1 MQTYEN
7 MQPGMESRD
16 QQARIDLQTPP
27 VPSSSVPKEPLP
39 ANVTAVPKEPL
50 PANVTTVPK
59 EPPPANMTAVPMEP
73 LPAIVSA
80 VPPTKPLTSDANG
93 TPPTLKR
100 VGSGTSPKPARPA
113 PTPPIRKNYSPTL
126 PKYINSQ
133 PQLSSQTSQTSSQH
147 QKGQTSTPVQRK
159 EPSPQQSPAAKRA
172 GIKDRAS
179 ALQVLLNGDLQVSKP
194 EAQPQRS
201 TEILEQ
207 PRNTG
212 PPISPKPSKNRAN
225 ETLDP
230 RDTPHHTDVEI
241 KTPGAEVGKGADKE
255 EVVYKRKIDVIKEIV
270 AEKRRQKQ
278 QQEQKQ
284 VEPPPKPKESSE
296 PPHKMTPPPVP
307 PKSRDIHEIPPPIP
321 PPVSSKHTATL
332 PPKRTAVAPFQ
343 SPVLPPK
350 PNDGELPLIDIDS
363 RPPIPIPSES
373 KEYLHP
379 SRDTPPT
386 FSSLA
391 PSSKPMREL
400 SPPPPIPDHTPEM
413 LVEVGHSK
421 LPRSSS
427 SPDLHEQSSGGSGQ
441 KSPKKEKKQ
450 RKAWYEGVS
459 LNRIM
464 GAITGG
470 KKDKSHSDS
479 ISEPPAQTG
488 PLLSVPVVRPPA
500 FLNMSKRPLPS
511 EPFTASQTDDGE
523 IDHDPEDY
531 ERIDFERIALPTSPA
546 HRPDSAP
553 ARRAHS
559 FEANRNFMVQAG
571 IDRIPK
577 RVQSFESHHPTDTS
591 TVDSYGYVETEN
603 LPLQGSPARSPT
615 PLKRPLP
622 LPPFKAVNTE
632 SEVLNSPPEYDYPD
646 LRVTR
651 FHTLACHGQRN
662 RAPLPRVLPPRTAA
676 HKPLVRNS
684 STASDYVPMTCA
696 IDDTYI
702 NWETVHSVQSA
713 ATQAQ
718 SDISS
723 PPPVHP
729 QQKRYSLDDISV
741 YMNFPIPTMF
751 PPRRKLS
758 DETQSRETSAELSV
772 HHPDTSVTEK
782 PSPKPRKRVKTSAE
796 SLEIDRTIIEGREA
810 PIPVRRHSKP
820 IEETQSSAVSS
831 PTVTVGSTLPPVPEK
846 RPRAK
851 TSNPAVL
858 PPRNIRRDPQK
869 CPAEDYLK
877 LS

>member
-7 MQPGMESRD
+7 VQPGMESRQENQVERGMELGLETGD
-16 QQARIDLQTPP
+16 QQARIDLQTQP

-39 ANVTAVPKEPL
+39 ANMTAVPKEPL
-50 PANVTTVPK
+50 PT
-59 EPPPANMTAVPMEP
+59 
-73 LPAIVSA
+73 IVSA

-100 VGSGTSPKPARPA
+100 VGSGTSSKPARPA

-133 PQLSSQTSQTSSQH
+133 PQLSSQTSQTSQTSPQH
-147 QKGQTSTPVQRK
+147 QKGQTSTPVQKK

-172 GIKDRAS
+172 SIKDRAS
-179 ALQVLLNGDLQVSKP
+179 ALQV
-194 EAQPQRS
+194 
-201 TEILEQ
+201 ILEQ

-230 RDTPHHTDVEI
+230 RDMPHHTDVEI
-241 KTPGAEVGKGADKE
+241 KTPGAE
-255 EVVYKRKIDVIKEIV
+255 
-270 AEKRRQKQ
+270 
-278 QQEQKQ
+278 
-284 VEPPPKPKESSE
+284 
-296 PPHKMTPPPVP
+296 
-307 PKSRDIHEIPPPIP
+307 
-321 PPVSSKHTATL
+321 
-332 PPKRTAVAPFQ
+332 
-343 SPVLPPK
+343 
-350 PNDGELPLIDIDS
+350 
-363 RPPIPIPSES
+363 
-373 KEYLHP
+373 
-379 SRDTPPT
+379 
-386 FSSLA
+386 
-391 PSSKPMREL
+391 
-400 SPPPPIPDHTPEM
+400 
-413 LVEVGHSK
+413 
-421 LPRSSS
+421 
-427 SPDLHEQSSGGSGQ
+427 
-441 KSPKKEKKQ
+441 
-450 RKAWYEGVS
+450 VS

-470 KKDKSHSDS
+470 KKDKSHSDR

-500 FLNMSKRPLPS
+500 FLKMSTRPLPS
-511 EPFTASQTDDGE
+511 EPFAASQTDDGE
-523 IDHDPEDY
+523 IDHGPEDY
-531 ERIDFERIALPTSPA
+531 ERIDFEPIALPTSPA
-546 HRPDSAP
+546 SAP

-559 FEANRNFMVQAG
+559 FEANCNFMVQAG

-591 TVDSYGYVETEN
+591 TVDNYGYVETEN

-615 PLKRPLP
+615 PSKRPLP
-622 LPPFKAVNTE
+622 LPPFQAVNTE

-651 FHTLACHGQRN
+651 FHTLACHSQRN

-684 STASDYVPMTCA
+684 STASNYVPMTCA

-702 NWETVHSVQSA
+702 NWETVHSVESA
-713 ATQAQ
+713 TTQAQ

-729 QQKRYSLDDISV
+729 RQKRYSLDDISV
-741 YMNFPIPTMF
+741 YMNLPIPTML
-751 PPRRKLS
+751 PPKRKLL
-758 DETQSRETSAELSV
+758 DETQSRETSAELFV

-782 PSPKPRKRVKTSAE
+782 PLPKPRKRVKTSAE

-810 PIPVRRHSKP
+810 PIPVRRCSKP
-820 IEETQSSAVSS
+820 NEETQSSAVSS
-831 PTVTVGSTLPPVPEK
+831 PTVTVGSTLPAVPEK

-858 PPRNIRRDPQK
+858 PPRNIRREPQK
-869 CPAEDYLK
+869 YPAEDYLK